1 MEVFCFPS
9 FGEENEGR
17 REGEV
22 CGSPRF
28 LWGPHLAPLFLRKWA
43 WWTLGSGS
51 RGVSGAVSPQWI
63 PLWFP
68 LSRLHYSSREEEAGQ
83 LSQTPFGRSP
93 QAPDKWLCATGAG
106 KKEAMA
112 GVAVIMGAREDR
124 RGFGLAWT
132 GTGIICGPGM
142 RVFRRGRGEENCLKG
157 KKGRGHLE
165 KFGILLKTR
174 EEWMENIREEDRV
187 AWRTCLFPFIV
198 LL

>member
-1 MEVFCFPS
+1 MTAILFCHAPVSKYSCQSRTLCECGLCLLCLSKWKGKSLNLVSMEVFCFPS

-22 CGSPRF
+22 CGSSRF

-63 PLWFP
+63 PLWFLTP

-83 LSQTPFGRSP
+83 LSQTPFGRIP

-106 KKEAMA
+106 KKSNGWGGSDHGSQGGQE
-112 GVAVIMGAREDR
+112 
-124 RGFGLAWT
+124 GFRLGLYRHRDYMR
-132 GTGIICGPGM
+132 PGHEG
-142 RVFRRGRGEENCLKG
+142 F
-157 KKGRGHLE
+157 
-165 KFGILLKTR
+165 
-174 EEWMENIREEDRV
+174 
-187 AWRTCLFPFIV
+187 
-198 LL
+198 